1 MRRVLIAVIAL
12 LVPAVLALASP
23 AFAARP
29 SISKASFGDLGNG
42 TPVTKYTLKNSK
54 RMSVSII
61 DYGAT
66 IQSVRVRDRRGH
78 FRNVTLGFGNASG
91 YTSPAYLKSNP
102 YFGAIIGRY
111 GNRIGGA
118 KFTLNGTTYTLDA
131 NNNGNTLHGGFKG
144 FDKFMWDAK
153 PIQPHDGTVGLKLTR
168 RSPAG

>member
-42 TPVTKYTLKNSK
+42 TPVTKYTLRNSH
-54 RMSVSII
+54 RMAVSII

-91 YTSPAYLKSNP
+91 YDSPAYLKSNP

-118 KFTLNGTTYTLDA
+118 KFTLGGTTYTLDP
-131 NNNGNTLHGGFKG
+131 NNGDVNTLHGGFRG
-144 FDKFMWDAK
+144 FDKIMWAAAPQTPK
-153 PIQPHDGTVGLKLTR
+153 
-168 RSPAG
+168 RSSVS